1 MSTPTPTDH
10 STSPLAATLA
20 PGKPGSGVRES
31 TKPLDATSGEPAPL
45 LPGARLGYLT
55 KMFPRVSETFILKE
69 VLALKRA
76 GVPVTI
82 YSTLPPTRDRL
93 IQPEAQALLPEV
105 RVLPQVGWTNRG
117 AFIRALEHCRRTDG
131 RATLKAVIRYLR
143 QPSQRRFRRL
153 WRGMILAHNLHQ
165 DRITHLHAA
174 WAHTPASVARDVSRL
189 TGIPWSMAA
198 HAKDIYLSNPESIR
212 KKVTTASFVL
222 TCTGSNRRLLR
233 TLAELGPDEPM
244 VKPKVELHYDGVDTQ
259 YFSPA
264 KNGNP
269 PSPPLIL
276 SVGRLVP
283 KKGFEILLE
292 AALLLRCQGIPFHLQ
307 IVGEGPLRSD
317 LEERIRHLDL
327 EDCVELTGMLVLPQ
341 VRERYR
347 NARCMVLA
355 SRITDQG
362 DRDGIPNTLAE
373 AMACGVPVIAS
384 HLPSI
389 RELVVDTES
398 GLLVPPEDPAALARA
413 LSRVLTDDDLHCT
426 LAKGGRKRVVKRF
439 AAEFHEQQTVNRLR
453 RALGIER
460 VLYVSADRGVPVR
473 GHKGASV
480 HVRSVLKSLG
490 HHEVDAVVVTARPG
504 PKDGPVPGARL
515 IKSGSSAATKRRVKR
530 LYGKIG
536 GAPLEKAILRVLD
549 NWNMYR
555 AMRELIRSWRPQ
567 AIYERYALTA
577 IAGSLIARRLRVPH
591 ILEVNAPL
599 ADEEARFR
607 GLRLGWLAHHTERW
621 VLRRAD
627 RVVVVSEELRGF
639 AERVGVPADRI
650 LVMPN
655 VIDPTLFNPDCDGQA
670 VRDELGLQDRFV
682 IGFSGTLKPWH
693 GLHHLLQSVA
703 LGGERLAHAHI
714 LVIGDGPCR
723 DELTALAAELGLAER
738 ITFLGSIAHDEVGRY
753 LAASDVLVAPY
764 GPLEDFWFSPLKVAE
779 YQAVGRPVVASRIGQ
794 LASEL
799 GDSGGVAL
807 VPPGDESALAE
818 TMSRLAHNPEHRERM
833 ARAAAQADVW
843 TWDRLTGQVL
853 REVDKARRQGWG
865 WPHV

>member
-1 MSTPTPTDH
+1 
-10 STSPLAATLA
+10 
-20 PGKPGSGVRES
+20 
-31 TKPLDATSGEPAPL
+31 
-45 LPGARLGYLT
+45 
-55 KMFPRVSETFILKE
+55 MFPRVSETFILKE

-93 IQPEAQALLPEV
+93 IQPEAQTLLPEV
-105 RVLPQVGWTNRG
+105 RVLPPVSWPSSG
-117 AFIRALEHCRRTDG
+117 AFFHSLNQCWRADRQT
-131 RATLKAVIRYLR
+131 TLKAVFRYLR

-153 WRGMILAHNLHQ
+153 WRGVVLADSMRR

-174 WAHTPASVARDVSRL
+174 WAHTPASVARDASRL

-198 HAKDIYLSNPESIR
+198 HAKDIYLSNPESLR
-212 KKVTTASFVL
+212 KKITTASFVL
-222 TCTGSNRRLLR
+222 TCTGSNQRLLH
-233 TLAELGPDEPM
+233 TLADLAIDQPM
-244 VKPKVELHYDGVDTQ
+244 VRPRIELHYHGVDTH

-264 KNGNP
+264 KNG
-269 PSPPLIL
+269 SPPKPALIL
-276 SVGRLVP
+276 SVGRLVQ
-283 KKGFEILLE
+283 KKGFGTLLE
-292 AALLLRCQGIPFHLQ
+292 AALLLRTRGIPFHLQ
-307 IVGEGPLRSD
+307 IVGEGPLCSH

-327 EDCVELTGMLVLPQ
+327 EDCVELSGMLVLPQ

-347 NARCMVLA
+347 TARCVVLA

-384 HLPSI
+384 RLSSI
-389 RELVVDTES
+389 QELVKDGDS
-398 GLLVPPEDPAALARA
+398 GLLVPPENPAALARA
-413 LSRVLTDDDLHCT
+413 IGRVLEDDVLHRA
-426 LAKGGRKRVVKRF
+426 LAEGGRKRVVKRF
-439 AAEFHEQQTVNRLR
+439 AAESHEQQTVNRLR

-490 HHEVDAVVVTARPG
+490 HHDVDTLVLTARPG
-504 PKDGPVPGARL
+504 PKDGPAPDARIL
-515 IKSGSSAATKRRVKR
+515 KSGSSSVTKQRVKSLCGR
-530 LYGKIG
+530 FG
-536 GAPLEKAILRVLD
+536 GAPLEKAVLRVLD
-549 NWNMYR
+549 NWTLYR
-555 AMRELIRSWRPQ
+555 SMRELIRSWRPQ

-607 GLRLGWLAHHTERW
+607 GLRLGWLAHRAEHW
-621 VLRRAD
+621 ILRRAD

-639 AERVGVPADRI
+639 AERVGVPAERI

-655 VIDPTLFNPDCDGQA
+655 AIDPSLFNPGCDGRP
-670 VRDELGLQDRFV
+670 VREELGLDGRFV
-682 IGFSGTLKPWH
+682 VGFSGTLKPWH
-693 GLHHLLQSVA
+693 GLHHLLQAVA
-703 LGGERLAHAHI
+703 LGGKKLAHAHI

-723 DELTALAAELGLAER
+723 SELAALAAELGLADR
-738 ITFLGSIAHDEVGRY
+738 ITFVGSIAHDMVGRY

-779 YQAVGRPVVASRIGQ
+779 YQAVGRPVIASRIGQ

-818 TMSRLAHNPEHRERM
+818 TISRLAHNPEHRERM
-833 ARAAAQADVW
+833 ARAAAQAEVW

-853 REVDKARRQGWG
+853 HEVDKARRQRWG
-865 WPHV
+865 WPLV